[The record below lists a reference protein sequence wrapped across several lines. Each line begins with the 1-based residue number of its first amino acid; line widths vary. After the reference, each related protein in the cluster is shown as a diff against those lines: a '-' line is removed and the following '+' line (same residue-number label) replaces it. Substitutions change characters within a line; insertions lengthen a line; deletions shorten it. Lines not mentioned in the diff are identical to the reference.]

1 VTDPLADPQ
10 DADSKRQVVACA
22 LDLFVRKGLNAT
34 SIRDIGAAAGYTNPA
49 LYKFFASKD
58 ELALHVFE
66 RCYAWIFERIAKAL
80 EGGSFA
86 ERLRALVSTW
96 AELADERLTA
106 VLYVNEN
113 LRAFWPRVRPALR
126 RRSLLKLLAGLVTQ
140 GQREGAVPRDVSP
153 PLAVAL
159 IVGTLGQ
166 VARQIYFG
174 ELARPRELSSQL
186 NALLSAALTRS
197 RT

>member
-96 AELADERLTA
+96 AEL
-106 VLYVNEN
+106 
-113 LRAFWPRVRPALR
+113 
-126 RRSLLKLLAGLVTQ
+126 LAGLVTQ